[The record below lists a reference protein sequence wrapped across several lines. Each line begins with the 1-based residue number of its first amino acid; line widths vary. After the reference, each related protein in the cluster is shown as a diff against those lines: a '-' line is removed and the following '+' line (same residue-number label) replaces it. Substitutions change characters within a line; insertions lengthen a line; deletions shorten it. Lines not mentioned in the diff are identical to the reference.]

1 MSDELAELRKRLIDE
16 WADDESATETL
27 KPVTDSTGQR
37 QSLST
42 PPFSQ
47 PVEVTSALENQTVKL
62 SGFQQGEG
70 TVDPRVPRTSSGLSI
85 SLSFFVR
92 TRIIGTLLFRKLR
105 TSEIHF

>member
-27 KPVTDSTGQR
+27 KPVTDSTPKIEET
-37 QSLST
+37 ST
-42 PPFSQ
+42 

-70 TVDPRVPRTSSGLSI
+70 TEVPALEDWQE
-85 SLSFFVR
+85 
-92 TRIIGTLLFRKLR
+92 LLV
-105 TSEIHF
+105 